1 MWTSRGVVSVPGM
14 RTACYTAILDR
25 KGECHY
31 GVGDMDIH
39 GRISPQLVERLSS
52 EVQSSRLVVMDG
64 NIPEETIK
72 CVLQLCKD
80 TGVPVWFEP
89 TDIRKASK
97 PFHSELWRSLHFISP
112 NFNELRVMAKAAGY
126 YVNTSLS
133 VEKNEGDQILEE
145 ASKLAVS
152 LVKHIQVSIVTLGKL
167 GVMVVR
173 RGLADEP
180 LLSSPTQKKSE
191 TTIYARVYGVPHL
204 HSVVS
209 VSGAGDWCGSSK
221 NIPSINSSSTST
233 AISHLP
239 VEATIR

>member
-1 MWTSRGVVSVPGM
+1 
-14 RTACYTAILDR
+14 
-25 KGECHY
+25 
-31 GVGDMDIH
+31 
-39 GRISPQLVERLSS
+39 
-52 EVQSSRLVVMDG
+52 MDG
-64 NIPEETIK
+64 NVPVETVM

-80 TGVPVWFEP
+80 AGVPVWFEP

-112 NFNELRVMAKAAGY
+112 NFNELRVMAKAAGIY
-126 YVNTSLS
+126 ANASLS

-152 LVKHIQVSIVTLGKL
+152 LVKHIQVLIVTLGKL

-180 LLSSPTQKKSE
+180 LLSSRTQMKSE
-191 TTIYARVYGVPHL
+191 TTAIYARVYSVPHL

-209 VSGAGDWCGSSK
+209 VSGAGDW
-221 NIPSINSSSTST
+221 
-233 AISHLP
+233 
-239 VEATIR
+239 